1 MYIRG
6 LLCVNIYILL
16 VSFVNIIID
25 FMLQL
30 EWSQP
35 QIQGDLVTPRA
46 GHAGVAI
53 DENWYIVGGGDNK
66 SGKAKSLFG
75 FLFFSYSLIYWY

>member
-46 GHAGVAI
+46 GHAGVTI

-66 SGKAKSLFG
+66 SGKAKSLFD
-75 FLFFSYSLIYWY
+75 FFFFFSIL